1 MNPTSKKNSQF
12 LRHFLEAGI
21 FLLLFFAV
29 FGYIG
34 SQMGLANML
43 NTIMNTSFR
52 LLIDT
57 VFYIMGITVLSGA
70 LGSLLVEFHVVDMLE
85 RVLRPLMRPVYNLPG
100 VSALGGIL
108 TFLSDN
114 PAIISLAK
122 DRKFCRYF
130 KKYQLVS
137 LTNFGTAFGMGLV
150 VIIFMAS
157 KGYASGALVGLFG
170 ALCGSVISTRLMQR
184 FTLKRYPEMDSA
196 VDLEGTEH
204 VEAEEKKEN
213 AFLRMLNAILDGGK
227 TGVDLGIAIIPGV
240 LIISTAVMMLT
251 NGPGADGAFNGDAFE
266 GVGLLPALADKVD
279 FLFKWL
285 FGFEDSRL
293 IAFPITT
300 LGAVGAALGLVPNFA
315 EQGILDG
322 NAVAVFTAMGMCWS
336 GFLSTH
342 TAMLDSLGYRK
353 LISQA
358 IGAHAIGGLIAGV
371 IAHWLFVLVSMI
383 F

>member
-1 MNPTSKKNSQF
+1 MSKNRPFVRQ
-12 LRHFLEAGI
+12 LIEAVSFI
-21 FLLLFFAV
+21 VLFFAV
-29 FGYIG
+29 FGYVG
-34 SQMGLANML
+34 LQMGVPNML
-43 NTIMNTSFR
+43 NTIMQTSYH
-52 LLIDT
+52 LLLET

-85 RVLRPLMRPVYNLPG
+85 RILRPLMKPVYNLPG

-150 VIIFMAS
+150 VIIFMAGQGFGS
-157 KGYASGALVGLFG
+157 GAMVGLAGALV
-170 ALCGSVISTRLMQR
+170 GSVISTRLMQR
-184 FTLKRYPEMDSA
+184 FTLKKYPDMNA
-196 VDLEGTEH
+196 PVDLSDVEEEVEVEH
-204 VEAEEKKEN
+204 KEN

-227 TGVDLGIAIIPGV
+227 TGVDLGMAIIPGV

-251 NGPGADGAFNGDAFE
+251 NGPAGENGEFLGKAYE

-279 FLFKWL
+279 FIFQWL
-285 FGFEDSRL
+285 FGFQDSRL

-300 LGAVGAALGLVPNFA
+300 LGAVGAALGLVPNFV

-342 TAMLDSLGYRK
+342 TAMLDSLNYRK
-353 LISQA
+353 LITQA
-358 IGAHAIGGLIAGV
+358 IGAHTIGGLVAG
-371 IAHWLFVLVSMI
+371 IFAHWLYVLIGVI